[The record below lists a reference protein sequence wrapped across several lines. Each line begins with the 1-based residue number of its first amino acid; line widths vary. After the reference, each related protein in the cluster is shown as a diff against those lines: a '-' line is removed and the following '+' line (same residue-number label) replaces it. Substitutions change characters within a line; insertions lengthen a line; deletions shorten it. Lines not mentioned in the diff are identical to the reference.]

1 MISNYLKIAWRNLV
15 NNKVYSAINIL
26 GLATGMAVAL
36 IIALWVYK
44 EHSYDKFLPGYEQ
57 AYQVSRNFNA
67 NGEVLTFNTT
77 SLKLAD
83 ALRHNIPEIEYVAET
98 DWMGPHGL
106 VAGERKL
113 YIDGGVTGGDFLKI
127 FPFPLLDG
135 TAAGV
140 LQEPF
145 SIVLTQSTAKA
156 LFDTED
162 AVGKIVRIDNQH
174 DLKVT
179 GILKDLPSNSTF
191 QFKFLV
197 PFSYYDQTS
206 TNVQEARKGGFGWNS
221 FQQFVK
227 LREGASYARVAAKIK
242 DIEKGED
249 NENAKRS
256 DVILQSFQRGH
267 LHGEYKNGKEAG
279 GFIEY
284 VRIFSIVGILV
295 LLIACINFIN
305 LTTARSAKRGREVG
319 IRKAIGSARHSL
331 ILQFLT
337 ESFLLALL
345 AFVISLLLVLLVLP
359 AFNSLTGSMLTI
371 PFANPVFWLAAIG
384 GMLMT
389 GLMAGAR
396 PAFYLSSFNPVK
408 TLKGAVQSGRSA
420 TFSRKVLVVVQFS
433 CSVALIVSTLV
444 VYRQIQYAKDRPT
457 GFRASQLVVSNTTSE
472 LNTRYRALKDDLLRS
487 GVVQSVTTASSP
499 ATNVE
504 WHSDVDQWPGKYPDE
519 TIEMGVVLM
528 DQDYFSTMGMELQ
541 SGRNFTGNYPAD
553 SADIIL
559 NEAAVKRMRL
569 KEPLNQVINFQG
581 RQLRIIGVAKNALLA
596 SPYTAAEPMLF
607 SATNGTEGYIMYRL
621 AAGAQAHSAI
631 EKITGIFKRH
641 SPAFPFQYYFAD
653 DAYNRKF
660 KQELLMG
667 RLSGILAGLAILISC
682 LGLFG
687 LAAYMAEQ
695 RTREIG
701 VRKVLGASVAQVW
714 MLLSRDFV
722 WLVMISCLIATP
734 AAFYFLQHWLE
745 KYDYRITIGPGVFI
759 AAAVM
764 ALGITLVTVSFQAVK
779 AALADP
785 VKSLRT
791 E

>member
-1 MISNYLKIAWRNLV
+1 MITNYLKIAWRNLV

-26 GLATGMAVAL
+26 GLAMGMAVAL

-57 AYQVSRNFNA
+57 AYQVKRNFNS
-67 NGEVLTFNTT
+67 NGELLTFNTT

-83 ALRHNIPEIEYVAET
+83 VLRHNIPEIEYVAET

-106 VAGERKL
+106 MAGERKL
-113 YIDGGVTGGDFLKI
+113 YIPGGITGSDFLKI
-127 FPFPLLDG
+127 FQFPLVEG

-162 AVGKIVRIDNQH
+162 AVGKIVRFDNEH

-179 GILKDLPSNSTF
+179 GILKDLPANSSF

-197 PFSYYDQTS
+197 PFSYWDQPGTW
-206 TNVQEARKGGFGWNS
+206 VQNARKGGFSWNS

-227 LREGASYARVAAKIK
+227 LREGVSYARVAAKIK
-242 DIEKGED
+242 DIEKSGD
-249 NENAKRS
+249 DENGKRS
-256 DVILQSFQRGH
+256 DVILQSFYRGH
-267 LHGEYKNGKEAG
+267 LHGEYKNGKEVG

-284 VRIFSIVGILV
+284 VRIFSVVGILV

-319 IRKAIGSARHSL
+319 IRKAIGSARNAL
-331 ILQFLT
+331 VLQFLT
-337 ESFLLALL
+337 ESFLLTFL
-345 AFVISLLLVLLVLP
+345 AFVVALLMVLLTLP
-359 AFNSLTGSMLTI
+359 AFNGLTGSTLRI
-371 PFANPVFWLAAIG
+371 PFANPVFWLAVMG
-384 GMLMT
+384 GIVLT
-389 GLMAGAR
+389 GLLAGSR

-420 TFSRKVLVVVQFS
+420 IFSRKVLVVVQFS

-457 GFRASQLVVSNTTSE
+457 GFQASQLIMSNTNSE
-472 LNTRYRALKDDLLRS
+472 LSPHYRALKDDLLRS
-487 GVVQSVTTASSP
+487 GVVQSVATASSP

-519 TIEMGVVLM
+519 TIEMGVVQV
-528 DQDYFSTMGMELQ
+528 DQDYFRTIGMTLQ
-541 SGRNFTGNYPAD
+541 SGRSFTGNYPAD
-553 SADIIL
+553 SADVIL
-559 NEAAVKRMRL
+559 NTAAVKQMRL
-569 KEPLNQVINFQG
+569 KDPLNQVINFQG
-581 RQLRIIGVAKNALLA
+581 TQLRIIGVMKDALLA

-607 SATNGTEGYIMYRL
+607 SATNTTAGYIMYRL
-621 AAGAQAHSAI
+621 APGVQVHSAL
-631 EKITGIFKRH
+631 EKITAIFKKH
-641 SPAFPFQYYFAD
+641 SPAFPFQYSFVD
-653 DAYNRKF
+653 EEYNRKF
-660 KQELLMG
+660 QQELLMG
-667 RLSGILAGLAILISC
+667 RLSGILAVLAIVISC

-687 LAAYMAEQ
+687 LAAYIAEQ
-695 RTREIG
+695 RTKEIG
-701 VRKVLGASVAQVW
+701 VRKVLGASVTQVW
-714 MLLSRDFV
+714 VLLSGDFV
-722 WLVMISCLIATP
+722 WLVMISCCIATP

-745 KYDYRITIGPGVFI
+745 KYDYRITMGPGVFI
-759 AAAVM
+759 VAAVM
-764 ALGITLVTVSFQAVK
+764 ALAITLATVSFQAVK

-785 VKSLRT
+785 VRSLRS